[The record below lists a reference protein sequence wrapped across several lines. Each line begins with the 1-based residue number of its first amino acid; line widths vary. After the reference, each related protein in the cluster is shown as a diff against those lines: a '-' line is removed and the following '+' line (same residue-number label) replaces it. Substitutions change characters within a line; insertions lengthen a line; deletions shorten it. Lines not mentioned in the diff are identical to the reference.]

1 MGLEFLVML
10 ILSSVL
16 VFTVWVT
23 MVLGSPSKGLSDLR
37 NEDYPKKVYT
47 KWDYD
52 SNFVMAFIS
61 KYYKTSNEGMVQ
73 LLSEVL
79 NRSESSITRKISR
92 LRGIRTNK
100 SPYSNQSEKRA
111 VWEVAAVGTNYA
123 VDKFTTSLDNLEVSS
138 DVQNNL
144 LKFLMD
150 AKQTNH

>member
-61 KYYKTSNEGMVQ
+61 KSLVDSLSLSVDLFSN
-73 LLSEVL
+73 
-79 NRSESSITRKISR
+79 KI
-92 LRGIRTNK
+92 K
-100 SPYSNQSEKRA
+100 
-111 VWEVAAVGTNYA
+111 
-123 VDKFTTSLDNLEVSS
+123 
-138 DVQNNL
+138 
-144 LKFLMD
+144 
-150 AKQTNH
+150 

>member
-61 KYYKTSNEGMVQ
+61 KYYKTSNEGMIQ

-79 NRSESSITRKISR
+79 NRPESSITRKISR

-100 SPYSNQSEKRA
+100 SPYSNPSEKRA
-111 VWEVAAVGTNYA
+111 VCEVYA
-123 VDKFTTSLDNLEVSS
+123 VDIDTSVDLFVESLSELEISLD
-138 DVQNNL
+138 VQGNL
-144 LKFLMD
+144 LEFLED
-150 AKQTNH
+150 SKQTNH